1 MCVLFSFDFPYDSA
15 CSRRETDL
23 REREKGKKWVWEGL
37 LQGKVCVGRVG
48 GGRDCKSFVLRK
60 VIVDGSAVARRH

>member
-23 REREKGKKWVWEGL
+23 REREGEEMG
-37 LQGKVCVGRVG
+37 VG
-48 GGRDCKSFVLRK
+48 GVIAGKSVLGEGWGGGDCKSFVLLK